1 MAVNEET
8 GPGEERGAVGGG
20 EQAGGLAEREPLP
33 CGRELWSVWERW
45 ETGESDPHAAAC
57 PHCTEA
63 LNTLRHLE
71 EVVSAAR
78 ETEPREREIDAS
90 ALVGRVMDV
99 VRLELRPGRTLPL
112 GEEEEDAWIVEA
124 AAARTVRA
132 AAETLPGVRAG
143 SCRIEV
149 RAQDAGTDADAHA
162 DSAVPAGRLRRGPVG
177 IRLEV
182 EVALTWHLQEVA
194 ERIRRRVLE
203 AVDAELGMRVTAVD
217 VTIADVT
224 DTAGGTD
231 DTVEGR
237 RP

>member
-1 MAVNEET
+1 M
-8 GPGEERGAVGGG
+8 
-20 EQAGGLAEREPLP
+20 P

-45 ETGESDPHAAAC
+45 ESGEADPHAAAC

-71 EVVSAAR
+71 DVVSAAR
-78 ETEPREREIDAS
+78 ATEPREQETDAS

-149 RAQDAGTDADAHA
+149 RSQNTDTGTETDTGTAA
-162 DSAVPAGRLRRGPVG
+162 PAGRLRRGPVG

-182 EVALTWHLQEVA
+182 EAPLTWHLQELA
-194 ERIRRRVLE
+194 EQVRHRVLE

-217 VTIADVT
+217 VTITDITDATEMT
-224 DTAGGTD
+224 DTTGD
-231 DTVEGR
+231 DVEGR

>member
-1 MAVNEET
+1 M
-8 GPGEERGAVGGG
+8 
-20 EQAGGLAEREPLP
+20 P

-45 ETGESDPHAAAC
+45 ESGEADPHAAAC

-71 EVVSAAR
+71 DVVSAAR
-78 ETEPREREIDAS
+78 ATEPREQDTDAS

-112 GEEEEDAWIVEA
+112 GEEDEDAWIVEA

-149 RAQDAGTDADAHA
+149 RSQDTDTTA
-162 DSAVPAGRLRRGPVG
+162 PAGRLRRGPVG

-182 EVALTWHLQEVA
+182 EAPLTWHLQEVA
-194 ERIRRRVLE
+194 EQVRHRVLE
-203 AVDAELGMRVTAVD
+203 AAETELGMRVTVVD
-217 VTIADVT
+217 VTIT
-224 DTAGGTD
+224 DITED
-231 DTVEGR
+231 VEGR